1 MPTLVLALDGPLQ
14 SWGVTGR
21 FVTRS
26 TQKIPTKSG
35 VLGMIAAAQGRYRTD
50 SVADLLDLSFAV
62 RTDQQGSLLRD
73 FQTEIDWRPKAPKS
87 KPLTNRWY
95 LQDFKFTVAVGGD
108 RELLETL
115 DAALRAPEFP
125 LYLGRRSCPPA
136 GRIPRG
142 IVDAEPVDALKQAP
156 WLAAAWYRKKQPKTL
171 DLPVSR
177 DVRAGE
183 VPDEQI
189 RDAPVS
195 FDPRDRR
202 YELRGV
208 RHEWVSMDNPD
219 GYDLDQHDPFTL
231 LGGI

>member
-1 MPTLVLALDGPLQ
+1 MSTLVLALDGPLQ

-26 TQKIPTKSG
+26 TQKTPTKSG

-73 FQTEIDWRPKAPKS
+73 FQTEIDWRPKEPKS

-95 LQDFKFTVAVGGD
+95 LQDYKFTVAVGGD
-108 RELLETL
+108 RSVLETI
-115 DAALRAPEFP
+115 DAALKAPEFP

-136 GRIPRG
+136 CRVSRG
-142 IVDAEPVDALKQAP
+142 IVDTDPAEALAQAP
-156 WLAAAWYRKKQPKTL
+156 WLAADWYREKQPTTL

-177 DVRAGE
+177 DVRPGE
-183 VPDEQI
+183 TPDEQV

-202 YELRGV
+202 YALRGV
-208 RHEWVSMDNPD
+208 AHEWVSMDNPN
-219 GYDLDQHDPFTL
+219 GYDPEQHDPFTL

>member
-26 TQKIPTKSG
+26 TQKVPTKSG
-35 VLGMIAAAQGRYRTD
+35 VLGMIAAALGRYRTD
-50 SVADLLDLSFAV
+50 SVADLLGLSFAV
-62 RTDQQGSLLRD
+62 RTDQQGGLLRD
-73 FQTEIDWRPKAPKS
+73 FQTEIDWRPKEPKS

-108 RELLETL
+108 RKLLETL
-115 DAALRAPEFP
+115 DAALRSPEFP

-136 GRIPRG
+136 GRVSRG
-142 IVDAEPVDALKQAP
+142 IMDVEPLDALAQAP
-156 WLAAAWYRKKQPKTL
+156 WLAADWYKEKQPMTL

-183 VPDEQI
+183 TPDEQV
-189 RDAPVS
+189 RDVPVS

-202 YELRGV
+202 YALRGI
-208 RHEWVSMDNPD
+208 RHEWISMANPE
-219 GYDLDQHDPFTL
+219 GYDPDQHDPFTL

>member
-26 TQKIPTKSG
+26 TQKVPTKSG

-50 SVADLLDLSFAV
+50 SVADLLGLSFAV
-62 RTDQQGSLLRD
+62 RTDQQGGLLRD
-73 FQTEIDWRPKAPKS
+73 FQTEIDWRPQEPKS

-108 RELLETL
+108 RKLLETL
-115 DAALRAPEFP
+115 DAALRTPEFP

-136 GRIPRG
+136 GRVSRG
-142 IVDAEPVDALKQAP
+142 IMDVEPLDALAQAP
-156 WLAAAWYRKKQPKTL
+156 WLAADWYKEKQPMTL

-183 VPDEQI
+183 TPDEQV
-189 RDAPVS
+189 RDFPVS

-202 YELRGV
+202 YALRGI
-208 RHEWVSMDNPD
+208 RHEWISMANPE
-219 GYDLDQHDPFTL
+219 GYDPDQHDPFTL